1 MAIVFT
7 LPQTNVPIGPGQ
19 IISPAIP
26 VDAKEYVMHI
36 QQVGWPHAGDKAFD
50 FACEIAV
57 DGVNFQP
64 LSGGDVSD
72 APVPSRNGSALDS
85 FNIGVGP
92 LPGVGTVGRK
102 LRFEWNFAKALTI
115 GGTLQ
120 AI

>member
-1 MAIVFT
+1 MAVVFT

-19 IISPAIP
+19 IVSPAIP
-26 VDAKEYVMHI
+26 AGATEYVMHI

-50 FACEIAV
+50 FACDIAV

-64 LSGGDVSD
+64 LSSGDVTD
-72 APVPSRNGSALDS
+72 ASVPSRNGSALDS

-92 LPGVGTVGRK
+92 LPSVGTAGRK
-102 LRFEWNFAKALTI
+102 LRFSWNFAKALTI
-115 GGTLQ
+115 SGTLQ